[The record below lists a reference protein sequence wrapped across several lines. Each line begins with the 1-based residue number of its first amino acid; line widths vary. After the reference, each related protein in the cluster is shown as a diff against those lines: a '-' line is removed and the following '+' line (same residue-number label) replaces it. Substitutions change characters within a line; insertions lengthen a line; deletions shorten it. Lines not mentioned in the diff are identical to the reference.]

1 MEYLILLSVLF
12 FILLI
17 MTTFCIYYIKILK
30 DKIDKLN
37 KQVYYWSRQ
46 IPVKKQKQAK
56 SVTTVRRKD
65 GKRI

>member
-30 DKIDKLN
+30 GKIDKLN

-46 IPVKKQKQAK
+46 IPIRKQKQAK

-65 GKRI
+65 GK

>member
-30 DKIDKLN
+30 GKIDKLN
-37 KQVYYWSRQ
+37 KHWSRQ
-46 IPVKKQKQAK
+46 IPIRKQKQAK

-65 GKRI
+65 GK